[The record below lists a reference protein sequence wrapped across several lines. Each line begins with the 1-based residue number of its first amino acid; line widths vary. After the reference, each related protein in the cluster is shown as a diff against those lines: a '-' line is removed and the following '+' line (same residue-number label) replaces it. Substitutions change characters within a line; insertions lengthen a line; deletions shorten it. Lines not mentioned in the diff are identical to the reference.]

1 MTILKSF
8 TSAFLMYSR
17 IPMPQVEWK
26 EENRRYALCFFP
38 LIGAVIGGIFL
49 LWNYVSD
56 LLNCGAILKGVI
68 SVIIPIIVTG
78 GIHLDGFCDVIDA
91 KSSFGDREKK
101 LSIMSDPHI
110 GSFAVIYFAVYL
122 LLQTA
127 VYSEIKDIKTVVVIA
142 LGFILSRSLSGIGA
156 VCFKSAKSEGTLQSF
171 VKPAHRRIT
180 LFILV
185 AIAVITSF
193 FMAYTSL
200 LSGILAVVGALSCFL
215 FYRISAYKNF
225 GGITGDTAG
234 WFLQICELVIA
245 VMALVG
251 EKITEVVLI

>member
-1 MTILKSF
+1 MTILKSLA
-8 TSAFLMYSR
+8 SAFLMYSR

-56 LLNCGAILKGVI
+56 LLNCGVILKGVV
-68 SVIIPIIVTG
+68 SVIIPVIVTG
-78 GIHLDGFCDVIDA
+78 GIHIDGFCDVIDA
-91 KSSFGDREKK
+91 KSSFGDKEKK

-110 GSFAVIYFAVYL
+110 GSFVVIYAIIYF

-127 VYSEIKDIKTVVVIA
+127 VMCEIKGFETVVVIA
-142 LGFILSRSLSGIGA
+142 LGFVLSRTLSGISA
-156 VCFKSAKSEGTLQSF
+156 VCFKSAKTSGTLQSF
-171 VKPAHRRIT
+171 VKPAHRKIT
-180 LFILV
+180 LSVLV
-185 AIAVITSF
+185 IIAVIIAF
-193 FMAYTSL
+193 FMFYASL
-200 LSGILAVVGALSCFL
+200 ISGILAVAGALSCFL

-245 VMALVG
+245 VMVLVG
-251 EKITEVVLI
+251 GKITEVILI